1 MVEYLEFKDAK
12 CKDCYKCLRE
22 CPVKAIEVIN
32 HQAKIIKDRCIL
44 CGKCT
49 VVCPQ
54 NAKIVHSELN
64 RVYELLKGND
74 KVIASVAPSFISNFD
89 VEDFTAFK
97 IALRKLGFYDAE
109 ETAVGAQMVVREYKR
124 LMDSGRFR
132 NLITSACPAACRMIQ
147 TYYPKALKYLAP
159 VDSPMLAHAKM
170 IHGRVPDA
178 RIVFI
183 GPCIAKKREAKES
196 GLIDGVL
203 TFEDLDE
210 MFKEENIILS
220 EISNLPPENGQGE
233 FANLSKTFPVSQ
245 GIIKSFEGEP
255 VQNFVY
261 MAVDGAKRC
270 VEALENMESL
280 SNVFLELNTC
290 HGSCINGPCNLP
302 REGGIIKATAEVQA
316 YVKKEIKKRPLQENP
331 PTPSISL
338 FQNYPRIR
346 DTSKAASESEI
357 RAILAKSGKLKPEDE
372 LNCGTCGY
380 STCRD
385 KARAVFNGYAEI
397 EICLP
402 YMRERAES
410 MSYEIIHNS
419 PNGVIVL
426 DDSIRI
432 VEINAKARE
441 VLGIPLDGSLKGM
454 PAMDYFDASDYVIA
468 YNTGRNTEKGKVYI
482 PKTQSYINLSINVL
496 KNQHI
501 VFAIV
506 KDITS
511 QVNYEDKLTSVKL
524 ETLETTDNV
533 IKKQMRVAQEIA
545 SLLGE
550 TTAETK
556 VALLKL
562 KEIFQKE

>member
-178 RIVFI
+178 GIVFI
-183 GPCIAKKREAKES
+183 GPCIAKKREAKDS

-210 MFKEENIILS
+210 MFKEENIVLS
-220 EISNLPPENGQGE
+220 EISNLLPEDGQGK

>member
-97 IALRKLGFYDAE
+97 IGLRKLGFYDAE
-109 ETAVGAQMVVREYKR
+109 ETAVGAQVVVREYKR

-170 IHGRVPDA
+170 IRERVPDA
-178 RIVFI
+178 GIVFI
-183 GPCIAKKREAKES
+183 GPCIAKKREAKDS

-210 MFKEENIILS
+210 MFKEENVVLS
-220 EISNLPPENGQGE
+220 EISNLLPEDGQGK

-255 VQNFVY
+255 AQNFVY
-261 MAVDGAKRC
+261 MAVDGAQRC
-270 VEALENMESL
+270 VEALENIESL

-290 HGSCINGPCNLP
+290 HGSCINGPCNLS

-426 DDSIRI
+426 DDAMRI